1 MGKLFE
7 MFTGELEL
15 AVYGYFSNTKYKY
28 LMIRNE
34 NKQTTGAAQKPSDS
48 IMKTFFKNL
57 QRIHTEHIVNPFFDG
72 NYSEENT
79 LNKSLITKLDE
90 LIQ

>member
-1 MGKLFE
+1 
-7 MFTGELEL
+7 
-15 AVYGYFSNTKYKY
+15 
-28 LMIRNE
+28 
-34 NKQTTGAAQKPSDS
+34 
-48 IMKTFFKNL
+48 MKTFFKNL

-90 LIQ
+90 LIQYYQALL